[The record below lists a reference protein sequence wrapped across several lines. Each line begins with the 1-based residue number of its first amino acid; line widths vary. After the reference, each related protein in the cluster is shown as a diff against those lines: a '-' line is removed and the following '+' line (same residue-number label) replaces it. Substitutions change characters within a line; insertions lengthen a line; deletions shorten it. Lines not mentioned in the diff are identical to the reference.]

1 MADYSNF
8 FLDPYLQSL
17 EKSETPTLEEDAQEI
32 TARKD
37 KSSPCGK
44 SFSMDE
50 IEGLSE
56 GEEKNTVPFGIY
68 DPECNTFGHDIIIDH
83 FQLDMTQ
90 PDWKDIVGFE
100 LDKEFAGKNQRRFS
114 DFEFENNSQKEAV
127 LKHLL
132 KHAYKLA
139 CYQHPPGAS
148 NDNCKE
154 KSNLRDLR
162 RLQRTSISKALRDI
176 DSLKDLE
183 YFRKFLSLKVVRD
196 LKENSHVT
204 NTLVAAPL
212 LGDRNF
218 IDQTSLQQVKLR
230 SIRCHFGFPGN
241 DKPLRYFL
249 FLVYHVLNGK
259 FNTTVAYKVLLH
271 VLTGIPKEFIEYQQ
285 LKRADFKKTWYAFQ
299 EIISSIGKSLDNIDN
314 EIFLVLKTKPTNIH
328 YAISK
333 LEYLIRIK
341 HSGITSKHVRLTA
354 INDELLV
361 KILAFLKIWYPSYR
375 QPILDKFQGS
385 RSLLQSKLYEQR
397 YSAICLIQHLHATI
411 QESPDLQQTVEIPKS
426 EYHYSRSKPTSK
438 QRLSECVPKHLKNK
452 CYKCG
457 GNHKMKFCM
466 NYPNEKIGK
475 IPCNFC
481 SALHISPCISL
492 DSKNFA
498 REGKTVF
505 ISQNE
510 KFYNF

>member
-1 MADYSNF
+1 MADYFDFLPGSNI
-8 FLDPYLQSL
+8 QSL
-17 EKSETPTLEEDAQEI
+17 
-32 TARKD
+32 D
-37 KSSPCGK
+37 KSKSPNHVVEAKKMLAKKDSPDPSGK
-44 SFSMDE
+44 LSFMDD
-50 IEGLSE
+50 IEDISE
-56 GEEKNTVPFGIY
+56 GEETNTNPVEISA
-68 DPECNTFGHDIIIDH
+68 PESNISGHDIIIDH

-90 PDWKDIVGFE
+90 QDWKGIVGFE
-100 LDKEFAGKNQRRFS
+100 LDKDFAGKNHRRFS
-114 DFEFENNSQKEAV
+114 DFEFENDSQKEAV

-139 CYQHPPGAS
+139 CYQHPPGAF
-148 NDNCKE
+148 NGNCKE

-212 LGDRNF
+212 LGDRNL
-218 IDQTSLQQVKLR
+218 IDQTTLQQVKLR
-230 SIRCHFGFPGN
+230 SSQCHFGFPGN
-241 DKPLRYFL
+241 DKPLKYFL
-249 FLVYHVLNGK
+249 FLVYHVINGK
-259 FNTTVAYKVLLH
+259 FNTTIAYKVLLS

-299 EIISSIGKSLDNIDN
+299 EIISSIGKSVDNIDN
-314 EIFLVLKTKPTNIH
+314 EILLVLKTKPTNIH

-341 HSGITSKHVRLTA
+341 HSGTTSTHVRLTA

-361 KILAFLKIWYPSYR
+361 KILAFLKIWYPSYS
-375 QPILDKFQGS
+375 QPILDKFLRS
-385 RSLLQSKLYEQR
+385 RSLLPSKLYEQR
-397 YSAICLIQHLHATI
+397 YSAICLIQHLHAVI
-411 QESPDLQQTVEIPKS
+411 QENPDVQQIVEIPKS
-426 EYHYSRSKPTSK
+426 KFHHSRSKPTSK
-438 QRLSECVPKHLKNK
+438 QRLSDFVPRELKSK
-452 CYKCG
+452 CYKCA

-481 SALHISPCISL
+481 HALHLSPCIAL
-492 DSKNFA
+492 NSKNFT
-498 REGKTVF
+498 REGNTVF